1 MTGKGMKLSSFTKYL
16 HLRVINTGVVRAAAA
31 MPVWLMLSVCPSL
44 AQQGRA
50 KPSDGEV
57 QTVKVR
63 GDVTGVP
70 YEYFRMLGEA
80 ARKQHE
86 ADSASL
92 RAGQAVQQ
100 ARNAG
105 TDQRER
111 YYRKAMQDSTRA
123 AARKAEADSL
133 LLAVEKAAGC
143 PPEAPGPATIEETP
157 ASQLS
162 RFDVLP
168 GQAYTQS
175 NPVPVEPGMPGG
187 LVYTI
192 QIAAFKNDVTP
203 SIFRGLTPVF
213 GRKRQGSEALYYFAG
228 LFRRLDDARRALPE
242 ARGAGFPDAFII
254 ALLDGTQVSLERA
267 AHLEKEWGSRPLD
280 GDSAVP
286 GGTKPAA
293 GGTKSSAGGTRPE
306 GGGAKP
312 GATTSKHSA
321 GASEPVAQ
329 TPPVPIGTLSFR
341 AEVMRID
348 KPVKPEVVQKIE
360 VLAGNRGLDMI
371 KNSNGETVFLIGNF
385 ITFESADEYVS
396 LLVRNG
402 YGSARVA
409 AYVDRQEIPVEAA
422 RELVNKMPDD

>member
-143 PPEAPGPATIEETP
+143 PPEAPGPATIEEPP

-293 GGTKSSAGGTRPE
+293 GGTKSSAG
-306 GGGAKP
+306 AL
-312 GATTSKHSA
+312 
-321 GASEPVAQ
+321 EPVAQ

>member
-100 ARNAG
+100 TRNAG

-143 PPEAPGPATIEETP
+143 PPEAPGPATIEEPP

-293 GGTKSSAGGTRPE
+293 GGTKSSAG
-306 GGGAKP
+306 AL
-312 GATTSKHSA
+312 
-321 GASEPVAQ
+321 EPVAQ

>member
-31 MPVWLMLSVCPSL
+31 MPVWLTLSVCPSL

-133 LLAVEKAAGC
+133 LLAVEKAAGR

-293 GGTKSSAGGTRPE
+293 GGTKSSAG
-306 GGGAKP
+306 AL
-312 GATTSKHSA
+312 
-321 GASEPVAQ
+321 EPVAQ

-402 YGSARVA
+402 YSSARVA

>member
-293 GGTKSSAGGTRPE
+293 GGTKSSAG
-306 GGGAKP
+306 AL
-312 GATTSKHSA
+312 
-321 GASEPVAQ
+321 EPVAQ

>member
-100 ARNAG
+100 TRNAG

-293 GGTKSSAGGTRPE
+293 GGTKSSAG
-306 GGGAKP
+306 AL
-312 GATTSKHSA
+312 
-321 GASEPVAQ
+321 EPVAQ

>member
-100 ARNAG
+100 TRNAG

-293 GGTKSSAGGTRPE
+293 GGTKSSAG
-306 GGGAKP
+306 AL
-312 GATTSKHSA
+312 
-321 GASEPVAQ
+321 EPVAQ

-360 VLAGNRGLDMI
+360 VLAGNRGLDMV

-402 YGSARVA
+402 YSSARVA

>member
-31 MPVWLMLSVCPSL
+31 MPVLLMLSVCPAFAQQSL
-44 AQQGRA
+44 A
-50 KPSDGEV
+50 KPADGVV
-57 QTVKVR
+57 QSGKVR

-70 YEYFRMLGEA
+70 DEYFRMLGEA

-86 ADSASL
+86 ADSSAL
-92 RAGQAVQQ
+92 RAGQAVLQ
-100 ARNAG
+100 AMNAG

-111 YYRKAMQDSTRA
+111 YDRKAAQDSTRA
-123 AARKAEADSL
+123 AAREAEADSL
-133 LLAVEKAAGC
+133 LLTVEKAADR
-143 PPEAPGPATIEETP
+143 PPEVPGPANGKEIP
-157 ASQLS
+157 AQQLS

-168 GQAYTQS
+168 GQAYTQG
-175 NPVPVEPGMPGG
+175 NPVPVGPVMPEG

-203 SIFRGLTPVF
+203 SIFRGITPVF
-213 GRKRQGSEALYYFAG
+213 GRKRQGSEALYYYAG
-228 LFRRLDDARRALPE
+228 LFRRLDDARKALPE

-267 AHLEKEWGSRPLD
+267 AHLENEWGSRPLD
-280 GDSAVP
+280 DDYAVP
-286 GGTKPAA
+286 GGTKA
-293 GGTKSSAGGTRPE
+293 SAGN
-306 GGGAKP
+306 AK
-312 GATTSKHSA
+312 SSA

-329 TPPVPIGTLSFR
+329 TPPIPIGTLSFR

-396 LLVRNG
+396 LLIRNG
-402 YGSARVA
+402 YSTARVS

-422 RELVNKMPDD
+422 KDLVNKMPDD

>member
-70 YEYFRMLGEA
+70 YEYFRLLGEA

-293 GGTKSSAGGTRPE
+293 GGTKSSAG
-306 GGGAKP
+306 AL
-312 GATTSKHSA
+312 
-321 GASEPVAQ
+321 EPVAQ

-402 YGSARVA
+402 YSSARVA
-409 AYVDRQEIPVEAA
+409 AYVDRQEIPLEAA

>member
-143 PPEAPGPATIEETP
+143 PPEAPGPATIEEPP

-187 LVYTI
+187 LV
-192 QIAAFKNDVTP
+192 
-203 SIFRGLTPVF
+203 
-213 GRKRQGSEALYYFAG
+213 
-228 LFRRLDDARRALPE
+228 
-242 ARGAGFPDAFII
+242 
-254 ALLDGTQVSLERA
+254 
-267 AHLEKEWGSRPLD
+267 
-280 GDSAVP
+280 
-286 GGTKPAA
+286 
-293 GGTKSSAGGTRPE
+293 
-306 GGGAKP
+306 
-312 GATTSKHSA
+312 
-321 GASEPVAQ
+321 
-329 TPPVPIGTLSFR
+329 
-341 AEVMRID
+341 
-348 KPVKPEVVQKIE
+348 
-360 VLAGNRGLDMI
+360 
-371 KNSNGETVFLIGNF
+371 
-385 ITFESADEYVS
+385 
-396 LLVRNG
+396 
-402 YGSARVA
+402 
-409 AYVDRQEIPVEAA
+409 
-422 RELVNKMPDD
+422 

>member
-100 ARNAG
+100 TRNAG

-293 GGTKSSAGGTRPE
+293 GGTKSSAG
-306 GGGAKP
+306 AL
-312 GATTSKHSA
+312 
-321 GASEPVAQ
+321 EPVAQ

-360 VLAGNRGLDMI
+360 VLAGNRGLDMV

>member
-1 MTGKGMKLSSFTKYL
+1 MSGKGMKLSSFTKYL

-143 PPEAPGPATIEETP
+143 PPEASGPATIEEPP

-293 GGTKSSAGGTRPE
+293 GGTKSSAG
-306 GGGAKP
+306 AL
-312 GATTSKHSA
+312 
-321 GASEPVAQ
+321 EPVAQ

-402 YGSARVA
+402 YSSARVA
-409 AYVDRQEIPVEAA
+409 AYVDRQEIPLEAA

>member
-143 PPEAPGPATIEETP
+143 PPEAPGPATIEEPP

-293 GGTKSSAGGTRPE
+293 GGTKSSAG
-306 GGGAKP
+306 AL
-312 GATTSKHSA
+312 
-321 GASEPVAQ
+321 EPVAQ

-402 YGSARVA
+402 YSSARVA
-409 AYVDRQEIPVEAA
+409 AYVDRQEIPLEAA

>member
-100 ARNAG
+100 TRNAG

-293 GGTKSSAGGTRPE
+293 GGTKSSAG
-306 GGGAKP
+306 AL
-312 GATTSKHSA
+312 
-321 GASEPVAQ
+321 EPVAQ

-402 YGSARVA
+402 YSSARVA
-409 AYVDRQEIPVEAA
+409 AYVDRQEIPLEAA

>member
-100 ARNAG
+100 TRNAG

-293 GGTKSSAGGTRPE
+293 GGTKSSAG
-306 GGGAKP
+306 AL
-312 GATTSKHSA
+312 
-321 GASEPVAQ
+321 EPVAQ

-402 YGSARVA
+402 YSSARVA

-422 RELVNKMPDD
+422 RELINKLPDD

>member
-293 GGTKSSAGGTRPE
+293 GGTKSSAG
-306 GGGAKP
+306 AL
-312 GATTSKHSA
+312 
-321 GASEPVAQ
+321 EPVAQ

-402 YGSARVA
+402 YSSARVA
-409 AYVDRQEIPVEAA
+409 AYVDRQEIPLEAA

>member
-100 ARNAG
+100 TRNAG

-293 GGTKSSAGGTRPE
+293 GGTKSSAG
-306 GGGAKP
+306 AL
-312 GATTSKHSA
+312 
-321 GASEPVAQ
+321 EPVAQ

-402 YGSARVA
+402 YSSARVA

>member
-100 ARNAG
+100 TRNAG

-143 PPEAPGPATIEETP
+143 PPEAPGPATIEEPP

-293 GGTKSSAGGTRPE
+293 GGTKSSAG
-306 GGGAKP
+306 AL
-312 GATTSKHSA
+312 
-321 GASEPVAQ
+321 EPVAQ

-360 VLAGNRGLDMI
+360 VLAGNRGLDMV

>member
-293 GGTKSSAGGTRPE
+293 GGTKSSAG
-306 GGGAKP
+306 AL
-312 GATTSKHSA
+312 
-321 GASEPVAQ
+321 EPVAQ

-402 YGSARVA
+402 YSSARVA

>member
-293 GGTKSSAGGTRPE
+293 GGTKSSAG
-306 GGGAKP
+306 AL
-312 GATTSKHSA
+312 
-321 GASEPVAQ
+321 EPVAQ

-360 VLAGNRGLDMI
+360 VLAGNRGLDMV

-402 YGSARVA
+402 YSSARVA